1 MTSRPPRAR
10 LVNRRVVLSIWLP
23 SGCMALS
30 RGLIMPVLPF
40 FALSFEAGYS
50 LVGLVLAAEGL
61 GNLLFD
67 VPAGMATRRFGQK
80 RTMMAGGLGMAAM
93 SAAMFQARS
102 LLELLAYALLAGAFM
117 ALWNISRHTYMTD
130 VVPVAQRGRI
140 YSTFGGIGRITSFA
154 GPLLGG
160 LAAEA
165 LGLRV
170 PFLLVALLRL
180 GGLSAAALWVREGS
194 GARGDSL
201 SAGQALRVQAQV
213 LQAHWK
219 VLASAGSGQLCGQMI
234 RSARSA
240 VIPLYA
246 ADVLG
251 LGTGAVGLML
261 SLSYALDMLMFVPAG
276 QIMDRRGRKFAYVP
290 SFLLQ
295 SAAMA
300 VIPLTGSFWT
310 LALTTMVL
318 GIGNGLGSG
327 TMLTLGADLSPDRG
341 RGEFLGLW
349 RFVGDSGSA
358 AGPLVV
364 GRVAEAAG
372 LHTAPLVVAAVG
384 GLGAVLLA
392 TLVPET
398 LRRKTA

>member
-180 GGLSAAALWVREGS
+180 AGLAAAALWVREGS
-194 GARGDSL
+194 GPRGGSL

-213 LQAHWK
+213 LKAHWK

-246 ADVLG
+246 AEVLG

-276 QIMDRRGRKFAYVP
+276 QIMDRRGRKYAYVP

-358 AGPLVV
+358 AGPLAV
-364 GRVAEAAG
+364 GEVAEVAG
-372 LHTAPLVVAAVG
+372 LHTAPLVIAAVG
-384 GLGAVLLA
+384 VLGAVLLA

-398 LRRKTA
+398 LRRKAA

>member
-1 MTSRPPRAR
+1 M
-10 LVNRRVVLSIWLP
+10 VNRRVVLSIWLP

-40 FALSFEAGYS
+40 FALSFEAGYG
-50 LVGLVLAAEGL
+50 LVGVVLAAEGL

-80 RTMMAGGLGMAAM
+80 RTMMVGGLGMAAM

-102 LLELLAYALLAGAFM
+102 LLELLAYGLLAGAFM
-117 ALWNISRHTYMTD
+117 ALWNIARHTYMTD

-154 GPLLGG
+154 GPVLGG

-170 PFLLVALLRL
+170 PFLLVGLLRL
-180 GGLSAAALWVREGS
+180 AGVAAAALWVQERTAPHS
-194 GARGDSL
+194 SL
-201 SAGQALRVQAQV
+201 SVAQALRAQAQA
-213 LQAHWK
+213 LRTHWK
-219 VLASAGSGQLCGQMI
+219 VLVSAGSGQLCGQTI
-234 RSARSA
+234 RSARTA

-246 ADVLG
+246 AEVLG
-251 LGTGAVGLML
+251 LETGAVGLML

-276 QIMDRRGRKFAYVP
+276 QIMDRRGRKYAYVP

-300 VIPLTGSFWT
+300 LIPLTETFWT
-310 LALTTMVL
+310 LALTTMAMGVA
-318 GIGNGLGSG
+318 NGLGSG

-341 RGEFLGLW
+341 RGEFLGMW
-349 RFVGDSGSA
+349 RFVGDGGSA
-358 AGPLVV
+358 AGPMVV
-364 GRVAEAAG
+364 GEVAEVAG

-384 GLGAVLLA
+384 VLGAVLLA

-398 LRRKTA
+398 LRRRTA

>member
-1 MTSRPPRAR
+1 M
-10 LVNRRVVLSIWLP
+10 VNRRVVLSIWLP

-40 FALSFEAGYS
+40 FALSFEAGYG
-50 LVGLVLAAEGL
+50 LVGVVLAAEGL

-80 RTMMAGGLGMAAM
+80 RTMMVGGLGMAAM

-102 LLELLAYALLAGAFM
+102 LLELLAYGLLAGAFM
-117 ALWNISRHTYMTD
+117 ALWNIARHTYMTD
-130 VVPVAQRGRI
+130 LVPVAQRGRI

-154 GPLLGG
+154 GPVLGG

-180 GGLSAAALWVREGS
+180 AGVAAAALWVQERTAPHS
-194 GARGDSL
+194 SL
-201 SAGQALRVQAQV
+201 SAAQVLRDQAQV
-213 LQAHWK
+213 LRAHWK

-234 RSARSA
+234 RSARTA

-246 ADVLG
+246 AEVLG
-251 LGTGAVGLML
+251 LETGAVGLML

-276 QIMDRRGRKFAYVP
+276 QIMDRRGRKYAYVP

-300 VIPLTGSFWT
+300 LIPLTETFWT
-310 LALTTMVL
+310 LALTTMAMGVA
-318 GIGNGLGSG
+318 NGLGSG

-341 RGEFLGLW
+341 RGEFLGMW
-349 RFVGDSGSA
+349 RFVGDGGSA
-358 AGPLVV
+358 AGPMVV
-364 GRVAEAAG
+364 GEVAEVAG

-384 GLGAVLLA
+384 VLGAVLLA

-398 LRRKTA
+398 LRRRTA

>member
-1 MTSRPPRAR
+1 MTTRPPRPR

-40 FALSFEAGYS
+40 FALSFDAGYG
-50 LVGLVLAAEGL
+50 LVGVVLAAEGL

-80 RTMMAGGLGMAAM
+80 RTMMVGGLGMAAM

-102 LLELLAYALLAGAFM
+102 LPELLAYGLVAGAFM

-154 GPLLGG
+154 GPVLGG

-165 LGLRV
+165 VGLRV
-170 PFLLVALLRL
+170 PFLLLGLLRL
-180 GGLSAAALWVREGS
+180 AGVAAAALWVQERPGPRS
-194 GARGDSL
+194 RL
-201 SAGQALRVQAQV
+201 SAAQV
-213 LQAHWK
+213 LRAHWK
-219 VLASAGSGQLCGQMI
+219 VLVSAGSGQLCGQAL
-234 RSARSA
+234 RSARTA

-246 ADVLG
+246 AEVLG
-251 LGTGAVGLML
+251 LETGAVGLML

-276 QIMDRRGRKFAYVP
+276 QIMDRRGRKYAYVP

-300 VIPLTGSFWT
+300 LIPLTETFWT
-310 LALTTMVL
+310 LALTTMAMGVA
-318 GIGNGLGSG
+318 NGLGSG

-341 RGEFLGLW
+341 RGEFLGMW

-358 AGPLVV
+358 AGPIVV
-364 GRVAEAAG
+364 GKVAEVAD
-372 LHTAPLVVAAVG
+372 LHTAPLVIAAVG
-384 GLGAVLLA
+384 VLGAVLLA

>member
-23 SGCMALS
+23 SGCIALS
-30 RGLIMPVLPF
+30 RGLLMPVLPF
-40 FALSFEAGYS
+40 FALSFDAGYS
-50 LVGLVLAAEGL
+50 LVGVVLAAEGL

-80 RTMMAGGLGMAAM
+80 RTMIVGGLGMAAM
-93 SAAMFQARS
+93 AAAMFQARS
-102 LLELLAYALLAGAFM
+102 LLELLAYGLLAGAFT
-117 ALWNISRHTYMTD
+117 ALWNIARHTYMTD

-140 YSTFGGIGRITSFA
+140 YSVFGGIGRITSFA
-154 GPLLGG
+154 GPVLGG
-160 LAAEA
+160 LAADA
-165 LGLRV
+165 FGLRA

-180 GGLSAAALWVREGS
+180 AGVAAAGRWVQERGGSPRGLSAGEVL
-194 GARGDSL
+194 RG
-201 SAGQALRVQAQV
+201 QAQV
-213 LQAHWK
+213 LKAHWK
-219 VLASAGSGQLCGQMI
+219 VLASAGSGQLCGQMV
-234 RSARSA
+234 RSARTA

-246 ADVLG
+246 AEVLG
-251 LGTGAVGLML
+251 LETGAVGLML

-276 QIMDRRGRKFAYVP
+276 QIMDRRGRKYAYVP

-300 VIPLTGSFWT
+300 VIPLTGTFWT
-310 LALTTMVL
+310 LALTAMAF
-318 GIGNGLGSG
+318 GIANGLGSG
-327 TMLTLGADLSPDRG
+327 TMMTLGADLSPDRE

-349 RFVGDSGSA
+349 RLVGDGGSA
-358 AGPLVV
+358 AGPVVV
-364 GRVAEAAG
+364 GRVAEVAD

-384 GLGAVLLA
+384 VLGAVLLA

>member
-1 MTSRPPRAR
+1 M
-10 LVNRRVVLSIWLP
+10 VNRRVVLSIWLP

-40 FALSFEAGYS
+40 FALSFEAGYG
-50 LVGLVLAAEGL
+50 LVGVVLAAEGL

-80 RTMMAGGLGMAAM
+80 RTMMVGGLGMAAM

-102 LLELLAYALLAGAFM
+102 LLELLAYGLLAGAFM
-117 ALWNISRHTYMTD
+117 ALWNIARHTYMTD

-154 GPLLGG
+154 GPVLGG

-180 GGLSAAALWVREGS
+180 AGVAAAALWVRERAGPRS
-194 GARGDSL
+194 SL
-201 SAGQALRVQAQV
+201 SVAQALRAQAQA
-213 LQAHWK
+213 LRTHWK
-219 VLASAGSGQLCGQMI
+219 VLVSAGSGQLCGQTI
-234 RSARSA
+234 RSARTA

-246 ADVLG
+246 AEVLG
-251 LGTGAVGLML
+251 LETGAVGLML

-276 QIMDRRGRKFAYVP
+276 QIMDRRGRKYAYVP

-300 VIPLTGSFWT
+300 LIPLTETFWT
-310 LALTTMVL
+310 LALTTMAMGVA
-318 GIGNGLGSG
+318 NGLGSG

-341 RGEFLGLW
+341 RGEFLGMW
-349 RFVGDSGSA
+349 RFVGDGGSA
-358 AGPLVV
+358 AGPMVV
-364 GRVAEAAG
+364 GEVAEVAG

-384 GLGAVLLA
+384 VLGAVLLA

-398 LRRKTA
+398 LRRRTA

>member
-1 MTSRPPRAR
+1 M
-10 LVNRRVVLSIWLP
+10 VNRRVVLSIWLP

-40 FALSFEAGYS
+40 FALSFEAGYG
-50 LVGLVLAAEGL
+50 LVGVVLAAEGL

-80 RTMMAGGLGMAAM
+80 RTMMVGGLGMAAM

-102 LLELLAYALLAGAFM
+102 LLELLACGLLAGAFM
-117 ALWNISRHTYMTD
+117 ALWNIARHTYMTD

-140 YSTFGGIGRITSFA
+140 YSAFGGIGRITSFA
-154 GPLLGG
+154 GPVLGG

-180 GGLSAAALWVREGS
+180 AGVAAAALWVRERAGPRS
-194 GARGDSL
+194 SL
-201 SAGQALRVQAQV
+201 SVAQALRAQAQA
-213 LQAHWK
+213 LRTHWK
-219 VLASAGSGQLCGQMI
+219 VLVSAGSGQLCGQTI
-234 RSARSA
+234 RSARTA

-246 ADVLG
+246 AEVLG
-251 LGTGAVGLML
+251 LETGAVGLML

-276 QIMDRRGRKFAYVP
+276 QIMDRRGRKYAYVP

-300 VIPLTGSFWT
+300 LIPLTETFWT
-310 LALTTMVL
+310 LALTTMAMGVA
-318 GIGNGLGSG
+318 NGLGSG

-341 RGEFLGLW
+341 RGEFLGMW
-349 RFVGDSGSA
+349 RFVGDGGSA
-358 AGPLVV
+358 AGPMVV
-364 GRVAEAAG
+364 GEVAEVAG

-384 GLGAVLLA
+384 VLGAVLLA

-398 LRRKTA
+398 LRRRTA

>member
-1 MTSRPPRAR
+1 M
-10 LVNRRVVLSIWLP
+10 VNRRVVLSIWLP

-40 FALSFEAGYS
+40 FALSFEAGYG
-50 LVGLVLAAEGL
+50 LVGVVLAAEGL

-80 RTMMAGGLGMAAM
+80 RTMMVGGLGMAAM

-102 LLELLAYALLAGAFM
+102 LLELLACGLLAGAFM
-117 ALWNISRHTYMTD
+117 ALWNIARHTYMTD
-130 VVPVAQRGRI
+130 LVPVAQRGRI

-154 GPLLGG
+154 GPVLGG

-180 GGLSAAALWVREGS
+180 AGVAAAALWVQERTAPHS
-194 GARGDSL
+194 SL
-201 SAGQALRVQAQV
+201 SAAQVLRDQAQV
-213 LQAHWK
+213 LRAHWK

-234 RSARSA
+234 RSARTA

-246 ADVLG
+246 AEVLG
-251 LGTGAVGLML
+251 LETGAVGLML
-261 SLSYALDMLMFVPAG
+261 SLSYALDMLMFVLAG
-276 QIMDRRGRKFAYVP
+276 QIMDRRGRKYAYVP

-300 VIPLTGSFWT
+300 LIPLTETFWT
-310 LALTTMVL
+310 LALTTMAMGVA
-318 GIGNGLGSG
+318 NGLGSG

-341 RGEFLGLW
+341 RGEFLGMW
-349 RFVGDSGSA
+349 RFVGDGGSA
-358 AGPLVV
+358 AGPMVV
-364 GRVAEAAG
+364 GEVAEVAG

-384 GLGAVLLA
+384 VLGAVLLA

-398 LRRKTA
+398 LRRRTA

>member
-1 MTSRPPRAR
+1 M
-10 LVNRRVVLSIWLP
+10 VNRRVVLSIWLP

-40 FALSFEAGYS
+40 FALSFEAGYG
-50 LVGLVLAAEGL
+50 LVGVVLAAEGL

-80 RTMMAGGLGMAAM
+80 RTMMVGGLGMAAM

-102 LLELLAYALLAGAFM
+102 LLELLAYGLLAGAFM
-117 ALWNISRHTYMTD
+117 ALWNIARHTYMTD
-130 VVPVAQRGRI
+130 VVPVAQRGRV
-140 YSTFGGIGRITSFA
+140 YSAFGGIGRITSFA
-154 GPLLGG
+154 GPVLGG
-160 LAAEA
+160 LAADA

-170 PFLLVALLRL
+170 PFLLMGLLRL
-180 GGLSAAALWVREGS
+180 AGVAAAALWVQERAGPRS
-194 GARGDSL
+194 GSL
-201 SAGQALRVQAQV
+201 SAAQV
-213 LQAHWK
+213 LRAHWK
-219 VLASAGSGQLCGQMI
+219 VLASAGSGQLCGQTI
-234 RSARSA
+234 RSARTA

-246 ADVLG
+246 AEVLG
-251 LGTGAVGLML
+251 LETGAVGLIL

-276 QIMDRRGRKFAYVP
+276 QIMDRRGRKYAYVP

-300 VIPLTGSFWT
+300 LIPLTETFWT
-310 LALTTMVL
+310 LALTTMAMGVA
-318 GIGNGLGSG
+318 NGLGSG

-349 RFVGDSGSA
+349 RFVGDGGSA
-358 AGPLVV
+358 AGPMVV
-364 GRVAEAAG
+364 GEVAEVAG

-384 GLGAVLLA
+384 VLGAVLLA

-398 LRRKTA
+398 LRRRTA

>member
-1 MTSRPPRAR
+1 M
-10 LVNRRVVLSIWLP
+10 VNRRVVLSIWLP

-40 FALSFEAGYS
+40 FALSFEAGYG
-50 LVGLVLAAEGL
+50 LVGVVLAAEGL

-80 RTMMAGGLGMAAM
+80 RTMMVGGLGMAAM

-102 LLELLAYALLAGAFM
+102 LLELLAYGLLAGAFM
-117 ALWNISRHTYMTD
+117 ALWNIARHTYMTD
-130 VVPVAQRGRI
+130 VVPVAQRGRV
-140 YSTFGGIGRITSFA
+140 YSAFGGIGRITSFA
-154 GPLLGG
+154 GPVLGG

-170 PFLLVALLRL
+170 PFLLVGLLRL
-180 GGLSAAALWVREGS
+180 AGVAAAALWVQERTAPRS
-194 GARGDSL
+194 SL
-201 SAGQALRVQAQV
+201 SAAQVLRDQAQV
-213 LQAHWK
+213 LRAHWK
-219 VLASAGSGQLCGQMI
+219 VLASAGSGQLCGQTI
-234 RSARSA
+234 RSARTA

-246 ADVLG
+246 AEVLG
-251 LGTGAVGLML
+251 LETGAVGLIL

-276 QIMDRRGRKFAYVP
+276 QIMDRRGRKYAYVP

-300 VIPLTGSFWT
+300 LIPLTETFWT
-310 LALTTMVL
+310 LALTTMAMGVA
-318 GIGNGLGSG
+318 NGLGSG

-349 RFVGDSGSA
+349 RFVGDGGSA
-358 AGPLVV
+358 AGPMVV
-364 GRVAEAAG
+364 GEVAEVAG

-384 GLGAVLLA
+384 VLGAVLLA

-398 LRRKTA
+398 LRRRTA

>member
-1 MTSRPPRAR
+1 M
-10 LVNRRVVLSIWLP
+10 VNRRVVLSIWLP

-40 FALSFEAGYS
+40 FALSFEAGYG
-50 LVGLVLAAEGL
+50 LVGVVLAAEGL

-80 RTMMAGGLGMAAM
+80 RTMMVGGLGMAAM

-102 LLELLAYALLAGAFM
+102 LLELLACGLLAGAFM
-117 ALWNISRHTYMTD
+117 ALWNIARHTYMTD
-130 VVPVAQRGRI
+130 LVPVAQRGRI

-154 GPLLGG
+154 GPVLGG

-180 GGLSAAALWVREGS
+180 AGVAAAALWVRERAGPRS
-194 GARGDSL
+194 SL
-201 SAGQALRVQAQV
+201 SVAQALRAQAQA
-213 LQAHWK
+213 LRTHWK
-219 VLASAGSGQLCGQMI
+219 VLVSAGSGQLCGQTI
-234 RSARSA
+234 RSARTA

-246 ADVLG
+246 AEVLG
-251 LGTGAVGLML
+251 LETGAVGLML

-276 QIMDRRGRKFAYVP
+276 QIMDRRGRKYAYVP

-300 VIPLTGSFWT
+300 LIPLTETFWT
-310 LALTTMVL
+310 LALTTMAMGVA
-318 GIGNGLGSG
+318 NGLGSG

-341 RGEFLGLW
+341 RGEFLGMW
-349 RFVGDSGSA
+349 RFVGDGGSA
-358 AGPLVV
+358 AGPMVV
-364 GRVAEAAG
+364 GEVAEVAG

-384 GLGAVLLA
+384 VLGAVLLA

-398 LRRKTA
+398 LRRRTA

>member
-23 SGCMALS
+23 SGCVALS

-40 FALSFEAGYS
+40 FALSFDAGYS
-50 LVGLVLAAEGL
+50 LVGVVLAAEGL

-80 RTMMAGGLGMAAM
+80 RTMMVGGLGMAVMA
-93 SAAMFQARS
+93 AAMFQARS
-102 LLELLAYALLAGAFM
+102 LLELLAYGLLAGAFT
-117 ALWNISRHTYMTD
+117 ALWNIARHTYMTD

-140 YSTFGGIGRITSFA
+140 YSVFGGIGRITSFA
-154 GPLLGG
+154 GPVLGG

-165 LGLRV
+165 FGLRV

-180 GGLSAAALWVREGS
+180 AGVAAAARWVKERGGS
-194 GARGDSL
+194 PRGSL
-201 SAGQALRVQAQV
+201 SAGQVLRGQAQV
-213 LQAHWK
+213 LKGHWK
-219 VLASAGSGQLCGQMI
+219 VLASAGSGQLCGQMV
-234 RSARSA
+234 RSARTA

-246 ADVLG
+246 AEVLG
-251 LGTGAVGLML
+251 LETGAVGLML

-276 QIMDRRGRKFAYVP
+276 QIMDRRGRKYAYVP

-300 VIPLTGSFWT
+300 VIPLTETFWT
-310 LALTTMVL
+310 LGLTAMAF

-327 TMLTLGADLSPDRG
+327 TMMTLGADLSPDRA

-349 RFVGDSGSA
+349 RLVGDGGSA
-358 AGPLVV
+358 AGPVVV
-364 GRVAEAAG
+364 GRVGEVAD
-372 LHTAPLVVAAVG
+372 LHTAPLVIAAVG
-384 GLGAVLLA
+384 VLGAVLLA

>member
-1 MTSRPPRAR
+1 M
-10 LVNRRVVLSIWLP
+10 VNRRVVLSIWLP

-40 FALSFEAGYS
+40 FALSFEAGYG
-50 LVGLVLAAEGL
+50 LVGVVLAAEGL

-80 RTMMAGGLGMAAM
+80 RTMMVGGLGMAAM

-102 LLELLAYALLAGAFM
+102 LLELLAYGLLAGAFM
-117 ALWNISRHTYMTD
+117 ALWNIARHTYMTD

-154 GPLLGG
+154 GPVLGG

-180 GGLSAAALWVREGS
+180 AGVAAAALWVQERTAPHS
-194 GARGDSL
+194 SL
-201 SAGQALRVQAQV
+201 SAAQVLRDQAQV
-213 LQAHWK
+213 LRAHWK

-234 RSARSA
+234 RSARTA

-246 ADVLG
+246 AEVLG
-251 LGTGAVGLML
+251 LETGAVGLML

-276 QIMDRRGRKFAYVP
+276 QIMDRRGRKYAYVP

-300 VIPLTGSFWT
+300 LIPLTETFWT
-310 LALTTMVL
+310 LALTTMAMGVA
-318 GIGNGLGSG
+318 NGLGSG

-341 RGEFLGLW
+341 RGEFLGMW
-349 RFVGDSGSA
+349 RFVGDGGSA
-358 AGPLVV
+358 AGPMVV
-364 GRVAEAAG
+364 GEVAEVAG

-384 GLGAVLLA
+384 VLGAVLLA

-398 LRRKTA
+398 LRRRTA

>member
-1 MTSRPPRAR
+1 M
-10 LVNRRVVLSIWLP
+10 VNRRVVLSIWLP

-40 FALSFEAGYS
+40 FALSFEAGYG
-50 LVGLVLAAEGL
+50 LVGVVLAAEGL

-80 RTMMAGGLGMAAM
+80 RTMMVGGLGMAAM

-102 LLELLAYALLAGAFM
+102 LLELLACGLLAGAFM
-117 ALWNISRHTYMTD
+117 ALWNIARHTYMTD

-140 YSTFGGIGRITSFA
+140 YSAFGGIGRITSFA
-154 GPLLGG
+154 GPVLGG

-180 GGLSAAALWVREGS
+180 AGVAAAALWVQERAGPRS
-194 GARGDSL
+194 SL
-201 SAGQALRVQAQV
+201 SVAQALRAQAQA
-213 LQAHWK
+213 LRTHWK
-219 VLASAGSGQLCGQMI
+219 VLASAGSGQLCGQTI
-234 RSARSA
+234 RSARTA

-246 ADVLG
+246 AEVLG
-251 LGTGAVGLML
+251 LETGAVGLML

-276 QIMDRRGRKFAYVP
+276 QIMDRRGRKYAYVP

-300 VIPLTGSFWT
+300 LIPLTETFWT
-310 LALTTMVL
+310 LALTTMAMGVA
-318 GIGNGLGSG
+318 NGLGSG

-341 RGEFLGLW
+341 RGEFLGMW
-349 RFVGDSGSA
+349 RFVGDGGSA
-358 AGPLVV
+358 AGPMVV
-364 GRVAEAAG
+364 GEVAEVAG

-384 GLGAVLLA
+384 VLGAVLLA

-398 LRRKTA
+398 LRRRTA

>member
-1 MTSRPPRAR
+1 M
-10 LVNRRVVLSIWLP
+10 VNRRVVLSIWLP

-40 FALSFEAGYS
+40 FALSFEAGYG
-50 LVGLVLAAEGL
+50 LVGVVLAAEGL

-80 RTMMAGGLGMAAM
+80 RTMMVGGLGMAAM

-102 LLELLAYALLAGAFM
+102 LLELLAYGLLAGAFM
-117 ALWNISRHTYMTD
+117 ALWNIARHTYMTD

-154 GPLLGG
+154 GPVLGG

-180 GGLSAAALWVREGS
+180 AGVAAAALWVQERAGPRS
-194 GARGDSL
+194 SL
-201 SAGQALRVQAQV
+201 SVAQVLRAQAQV
-213 LQAHWK
+213 LRAHWK
-219 VLASAGSGQLCGQMI
+219 VLASAGSGQLCGQTI
-234 RSARSA
+234 RSARTA

-246 ADVLG
+246 AEVLG
-251 LGTGAVGLML
+251 LETGAVGLML

-276 QIMDRRGRKFAYVP
+276 QIMDRRGRKYAYVP

-300 VIPLTGSFWT
+300 LIPLTETFWT
-310 LALTTMVL
+310 LALTTMAMGVA
-318 GIGNGLGSG
+318 NGLGSG

-341 RGEFLGLW
+341 RGEFLGMW
-349 RFVGDSGSA
+349 RFVGDGGSA
-358 AGPLVV
+358 AGPMVV
-364 GRVAEAAG
+364 GEVAEVAG

-384 GLGAVLLA
+384 VLGAVLLA

-398 LRRKTA
+398 LRRRTA